1 MTRKDRARAAEAR
14 EPPRGVSTPSAES
27 SEVSTPNTGLSE
39 REASARL
46 AEFGPNRFV
55 EVKRWSGAIE
65 ILRTLADP
73 MALMLA
79 AGSVIYFA
87 LGDTSDA
94 IVLAAALVPV
104 LGIDVL
110 LEARS
115 RKALSKLASA
125 VAPRALVVRDG
136 VEREIDTV
144 AIVPGD
150 LLVLREGAVIHADG
164 IVVQASTLA
173 VDESQ
178 LTGESEPQHKECGGD
193 ERVATIGPRTAA
205 EPASNEFLG
214 GGERVASRASSGAAP
229 ADIESSNQFFAGSLV
244 LSGHGLGRVTHTGRR
259 TRFGDI
265 VRLVGAT
272 QAQATPLQKKIGGM
286 VRRLMLVA
294 AALVVLVFALERA
307 RGTSW
312 STSLISAVS
321 LAMSAA
327 PEEFPLVFT
336 LFLALGAWRLSRRGV
351 LVRRLAGVET
361 LGSTS
366 VICVDKTGTITHGRF
381 ELAHHEPIGTRASEN
396 ALLEAAALACEPE
409 AFDTLER
416 AILAH
421 CAEHG
426 IDVGE
431 LHRRWTLVHD
441 YDFDPRGKHMS
452 HVWRS
457 RDGVERI
464 AAKGALEGILEHC
477 RSNPED
483 RAEHARAEAALASLA
498 QQGIRVLAV
507 AERSASSGGFTG
519 ERASDERDLE
529 LVGLIGFRDPVRT
542 EVPAAIAECRR
553 AGIAIKLIT
562 GDHALTAF
570 AIASAA
576 GITEGGA
583 GDVVLGTDIDA
594 ASSAELADRAA
605 RASVFAR
612 IRPEQKLAIV
622 EALQAGGASVAMT
635 GDGINDAPALRRA
648 DIGVSMG
655 RGATEVARN
664 AADLVLLE
672 NDFTAL
678 VDTVR
683 EGRAIYANI
692 QRAFLFLIAFHIPVV
707 GLALAAPLCGWPL
720 VLLPVHIV
728 WLELIVHPMSAL
740 LFENAPAPIDA
751 MLKPPRG
758 SDSRLLDRRS
768 VARSVISG
776 VLLTFAALA
785 LYVAHER
792 ADVPHARSLALIVV
806 IAGNLALAF
815 AERAIDAAGRITEIP
830 RGARFWIMWFTVAA
844 SLPVCMEIAP
854 LARLLE
860 IARPSLVDWAAAI
873 GAALVCVG
881 WRWLP
886 FRSSGARRARGAREP
901 RASITTDPSSR
912 RRSP

>member
-1 MTRKDRARAAEAR
+1 
-14 EPPRGVSTPSAES
+14 VSTPSA
-27 SEVSTPNTGLSE
+27 GLSE

-55 EVKRWSGAIE
+55 EAKRWSGAIE

-94 IVLAAALVPV
+94 IVLAVALVPV

-110 LEARS
+110 LETRS

-164 IVVQASTLA
+164 LVVQASNLA
-173 VDESQ
+173 LDESQ
-178 LTGESEPQHKECGGD
+178 LTGESEPQHKESRDDDLGATIATPADAKLASSESLGGD
-193 ERVATIGPRTAA
+193 ERVASSAISDGALA
-205 EPASNEFLG
+205 ELD
-214 GGERVASRASSGAAP
+214 SSH
-229 ADIESSNQFFAGSLV
+229 QFFAGSLV
-244 LSGHGLGRVTHTGRR
+244 LSGHGLGRVTHTGRS

-265 VRLVGAT
+265 VRLVGET
-272 QAQATPLQKKIGGM
+272 EAQATPLQKKIGGM
-286 VRRLMLVA
+286 VRRLVLVA
-294 AALVVLVFALERA
+294 AAVVALVFALERA

-351 LVRRLAGVET
+351 LVRRLASVET

-381 ELAHHEPIGTRASEN
+381 ELAHHEPIGTGASEN

-426 IDVGE
+426 IDVGD

-483 RAEHARAEAALASLA
+483 TVEHARAEAALASLA
-498 QQGIRVLAV
+498 EQGIRVLAV
-507 AERSASSGGFTG
+507 AERRAPSGGFTG

-529 LVGLIGFRDPVRT
+529 LVGLIGFRDPLRA

-583 GDVVLGTDIDA
+583 GDVVLGSDIDA
-594 ASSAELADRAA
+594 ASSAALADRAA

-622 EALQAGGASVAMT
+622 EALQAAGASVAMT

-751 MLKPPRG
+751 MQKPPRR
-758 SDSRLLDRRS
+758 SDSPLLDRRS

-776 VLLTFAALA
+776 VLLTLAALA
-785 LYVAHER
+785 LYVAHAR
-792 ADVPHARSLALIVV
+792 ADVPRARSLALIVV

-815 AERAIDAAGRITEIP
+815 AERTIDAAGRMTEIP
-830 RGARFWIMWFTVAA
+830 RGARFWIVWFMVAA

-886 FRSSGARRARGAREP
+886 FRSGEARSP
-901 RASITTDPSSR
+901 RTSITTDPSSR